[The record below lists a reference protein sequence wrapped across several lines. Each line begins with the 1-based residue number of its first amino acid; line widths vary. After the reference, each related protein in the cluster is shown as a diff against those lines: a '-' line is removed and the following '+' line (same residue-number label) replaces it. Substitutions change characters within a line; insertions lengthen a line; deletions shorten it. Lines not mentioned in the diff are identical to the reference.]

1 MSQNRHK
8 IKHYISCSR
17 VHYQKSNSVVINRWS
32 FGSFHDRRLQHRLSS
47 LMFTGNWCVRG
58 RLLKKTWS
66 SVHKWIRLCTVGYI
80 FSVRICWPEHCY
92 ILSDSSGSGS
102 AAPSSLLLGHLLHLP
117 LPPLHD
123 LHPLGF
129 VARSLLSPELVHV
142 LEEPVPARR
151 REHYIDKRSR
161 TSHMS
166 SRADRTFQHVNLK
179 KPTKNLTFIDQQLTS

>member
-1 MSQNRHK
+1 MCI
-8 IKHYISCSR
+8 IK
-17 VHYQKSNSVVINRWS
+17 KTNSVVINRWS

-80 FSVRICWPEHCY
+80 FSVRICWPEHYY

-102 AAPSSLLLGHLLHLP
+102 AAPSSLLLGRLLHLP

-151 REHYIDKRSR
+151 REHQRSKIKDF
-161 TSHMS
+161 TYVKQ
-166 SRADRTFQHVNLK
+166 SRQDVSTRQFKQAPKNSNIYRSTINKLIAKINNENNHQFQ
-179 KPTKNLTFIDQQLTS
+179 P

>member
-1 MSQNRHK
+1 MIFWLLPRQTSPAPIIFDHVYWKLVCPRQ
-8 IKHYISCSR
+8 
-17 VHYQKSNSVVINRWS
+17 VV
-32 FGSFHDRRLQHRLSS
+32 
-47 LMFTGNWCVRG
+47 
-58 RLLKKTWS
+58 KKTWS

-102 AAPSSLLLGHLLHLP
+102 AAPSSLLLGRLLHLP

-151 REHYIDKRSR
+151 REHYIDERSR

-166 SRADRTFQHVNLK
+166 SRADRTFQHVNLNTPPK
-179 KPTKNLTFIDQQLTS
+179 IYRSTINKLIAKINNENNHQFQP

>member
-1 MSQNRHK
+1 MCI
-8 IKHYISCSR
+8 IKKLILW
-17 VHYQKSNSVVINRWS
+17 WS
-32 FGSFHDRRLQHRLSS
+32 TDDLLASS
-47 LMFTGNWCVRG
+47 TTDVSSTDYLFTGNWCVRG

-66 SVHKWIRLCTVGYI
+66 SVPKWIRLCTVVYI
-80 FSVRICWPEHCY
+80 FSVHICRPEHYY

-142 LEEPVPARR
+142 LDEPVPARR
-151 REHYIDKRSR
+151 REHYTDKRSR
-161 TSHMS
+161 TSHIW
-166 SRADRTFQHVNLK
+166 SRAHGTFLSTCQFKHAPK
-179 KPTKNLTFIDQQLTS
+179 ILTFIDQQLTS